1 MIQAFA
7 VATPNTIAASI
18 QNDSRATGNTSLP
31 EDSRPAAQPQPAGN
45 NELPNLDDE
54 YDLER
59 ASTASSIPLGDMAGA
74 SQGKHYQP
82 KQDIIC
88 RIEHIPERD
97 MKVLHL
103 APEAWKLHYCKLTSV
118 GTVLPKTCLNYRQ
131 KVLAFE
137 RG

>member
-1 MIQAFA
+1 M
-7 VATPNTIAASI
+7 ATVKASFPTDTAEPV
-18 QNDSRATGNTSLP
+18 QTRPTGDS
-31 EDSRPAAQPQPAGN
+31 
-45 NELPNLDDE
+45 ELHNHDDE

-97 MKVLHL
+97 MKVLRL
-103 APEAWKLHYCKLTSV
+103 DPETWDLHCCSEV
-118 GTVLPKTCLNYRQ
+118 AGRQ
-131 KVLAFE
+131 
-137 RG
+137 

>member
-1 MIQAFA
+1 METGRPDSMIQAFA
-7 VATPNTIAASI
+7 VASTRNTVPAST
-18 QNDSRATGNTSLP
+18 QNEFGASCNISMP
-31 EDSRPAAQPQPAGN
+31 EDSAAPAQPQPAGDN
-45 NELPNLDDE
+45 KISTLDDD

-97 MKVLHL
+97 MKVLCL
-103 APEAWKLHYCKLTSV
+103 APET
-118 GTVLPKTCLNYRQ
+118 
-131 KVLAFE
+131 
-137 RG
+137 